1 MLSTSEFQSLCRKHD
16 LAATHYDSKWG
27 ISYGEVGR
35 AQVLGKLHKALA
47 GDERFGRGLEVG
59 AGTGYFTLNL
69 LQAGVLER
77 AVATDIS
84 PGMLATL
91 SASADPGSTFAGWTG
106 DIASDASALS
116 FTMRSNLVLQ
126 ANFIPNPFAPVAGIY
141 QGLFYDTNEVA
152 HQSSG
157 FFNGKLTSAGKLS
170 AKLVIAGLKAS
181 LSGQFS
187 AVW

>member
-1 MLSTSEFQSLCRKHD
+1 MSTTSSPALRRAIHSYTARGRRNRDLPAGRSGSVRSPVSESGGTPAGCACWTYSCMGGGSLGFPAMQAEAIREANVRYHD

-35 AQVLGKLHKALA
+35 AQVLGKLNKALA

-91 SASADPGSTFAGWTG
+91 SASAEQLGVEVKTVRCEATEVPFPG
-106 DIASDASALS
+106 DS
-116 FTMRSNLVLQ
+116 FDLV
-126 ANFIPNPFAPVAGIY
+126 FG
-141 QGLFYDTNEVA
+141 
-152 HQSSG
+152 
-157 FFNGKLTSAGKLS
+157 
-170 AKLVIAGLKAS
+170 
-181 LSGQFS
+181 
-187 AVW
+187 